1 MGNKTTLT
9 HFSPLSEFIHGGAIL
24 QVIEQIYC
32 VKTLPQKIMDQW
44 LYWRV
49 DLSDRWLEVRWR
61 YYGNAMA
68 FITGFYN

>member
-32 VKTLPQKIMDQW
+32 VKTLPQNIMDQW

-49 DLSDRWLEVRWR
+49 DLPDR
-61 YYGNAMA
+61 
-68 FITGFYN
+68 